1 MKVSRIISI
10 MIPIILL
17 IILGLF
23 SIGASPVFYT
33 NQWLDTNAMMT
44 MGRAIHEGVL
54 PFRDIID
61 QRGPVLYGIY
71 ALAAF
76 ISSTN
81 FFGLFILEVINVLFV
96 YFITFNMARHL
107 KIGYLKPEW
116 LGLIGPAALLGNNAF
131 VLGGSPEE
139 FAFAPILFV
148 LLVYIKYQS
157 HIEHISLLSF
167 FFVGIAF
174 ALVFWS
180 KYSLIAPFVVFFIWT
195 AVALL
200 INKHFLKLLY
210 VILCSLAGFGL
221 VTAIIALIFSMNHAL
236 PQLIN
241 FYFYQNLNAY
251 GANENG
257 FVFQIVQLIRI
268 LARLV
273 GDHFV
278 ATLILVVCW
287 SILGLKNKA
296 ITLEIVMCLVSLIF
310 VAEQHIFR
318 TYYPLVL
325 FPFLVTGII
334 RLLAISDARMLLT
347 SRRML
352 PLIICAVTVLAP
364 FVNNSSLRSAP
375 IIDQK
380 KAFNGQSKSVQE
392 RFAKIM
398 HAKYHKPSILMVNT
412 LDSGFYLSANS
423 VPNTPYWH
431 RLNMTY
437 EQLPEMYH
445 SFNHTLNDKRVDY
458 VVVRVPVNQKVSPK
472 LVKASVAPINRQNL
486 FNNYRIITA
495 GTQMTQGNNIQYV
508 LMEKKTLSKVK
519 HHDNKIPI
527 YEKE

>member
-1 MKVSRIISI
+1 M
-10 MIPIILL
+10 
-17 IILGLF
+17 
-23 SIGASPVFYT
+23 
-33 NQWLDTNAMMT
+33 
-44 MGRAIHEGVL
+44 
-54 PFRDIID
+54 
-61 QRGPVLYGIY
+61 
-71 ALAAF
+71 
-76 ISSTN
+76 
-81 FFGLFILEVINVLFV
+81 
-96 YFITFNMARHL
+96 
-107 KIGYLKPEW
+107 
-116 LGLIGPAALLGNNAF
+116 
-131 VLGGSPEE
+131 
-139 FAFAPILFV
+139 
-148 LLVYIKYQS
+148 
-157 HIEHISLLSF
+157 
-167 FFVGIAF
+167 
-174 ALVFWS
+174 
-180 KYSLIAPFVVFFIWT
+180 
-195 AVALL
+195 
-200 INKHFLKLLY
+200 
-210 VILCSLAGFGL
+210 
-221 VTAIIALIFSMNHAL
+221 
-236 PQLIN
+236 
-241 FYFYQNLNAY
+241 
-251 GANENG
+251 
-257 FVFQIVQLIRI
+257 
-268 LARLV
+268 
-273 GDHFV
+273 
-278 ATLILVVCW
+278 
-287 SILGLKNKA
+287 
-296 ITLEIVMCLVSLIF
+296 
-310 VAEQHIFR
+310 
-318 TYYPLVL
+318 
-325 FPFLVTGII
+325 TGII